1 MKKNQILAGMF
12 LAGITLG
19 ACTDD
24 YTDWANPQSNS
35 PEDAAAKY
43 EINYAAGTDAAIVM
57 DDVYA
62 KYADDAEG
70 LKVDSVVIASLSSS
84 NANIASI
91 AFKSVNVNGVAI
103 DAAFKDG
110 KVKVNTLEL
119 DLAVRKAFNS
129 RAHVERTLDVNVDAA
144 AKLTTGEAVS
154 TSGTAQVKLTPVT
167 TPAISEKGYCMMGDF
182 QKWNANEPIVMEKIG
197 DGLYKA
203 VVTTTAEKSWFKFYR
218 AYDTTNPSWDDDI
231 NPGVLGTFED
241 GDVATENFL
250 TWVGDPSCPSPQAPA
265 ISGINDFI
273 VTLDVVNM
281 SFKVAIKTIDLFMTG
296 SNYGWGDTWKQLTPI
311 HSAEGEFWTIVYLE
325 AGEQIKFA
333 PQAGWGNDF
342 GGEAT
347 INDEAGAGLTVDGTN
362 LLAKNAGWYL
372 LHVVNTTDR
381 IVNVLAPNIYL
392 IGGTAA
398 DGKWEVADVN
408 KFTVP
413 TGKDGE
419 FVSPAFGAADEVRMC
434 VNFGGYDWWKTEFI
448 VLDGKIVYRGSGN
461 DQERVK
467 VAAGQ
472 KAYLNFTDGIGSFK

>member
-1 MKKNQILAGMF
+1 M
-12 LAGITLG
+12 
-19 ACTDD
+19 
-24 YTDWANPQSNS
+24 
-35 PEDAAAKY
+35 
-43 EINYAAGTDAAIVM
+43 
-57 DDVYA
+57 
-62 KYADDAEG
+62 
-70 LKVDSVVIASLSSS
+70 
-84 NANIASI
+84 
-91 AFKSVNVNGVAI
+91 
-103 DAAFKDG
+103 
-110 KVKVNTLEL
+110 
-119 DLAVRKAFNS
+119 
-129 RAHVERTLDVNVDAA
+129 
-144 AKLTTGEAVS
+144 
-154 TSGTAQVKLTPVT
+154 
-167 TPAISEKGYCMMGDF
+167 
-182 QKWNANEPIVMEKIG
+182 
-197 DGLYKA
+197 
-203 VVTTTAEKSWFKFYR
+203 
-218 AYDTTNPSWDDDI
+218 
-231 NPGVLGTFED
+231 GTFED

-347 INDEAGAGLTVDGTN
+347 INDEAGAGLTADGTN

-461 DQERVK
+461 QERVK

>member
-167 TPAISEKGYCMMGDF
+167 TPAISEK
-182 QKWNANEPIVMEKIG
+182 
-197 DGLYKA
+197 
-203 VVTTTAEKSWFKFYR
+203 SWFKFYR

-347 INDEAGAGLTVDGTN
+347 INDEAGAGLTADGTN

>member
-154 TSGTAQVKLTPVT
+154 H
-167 TPAISEKGYCMMGDF
+167 
-182 QKWNANEPIVMEKIG
+182 
-197 DGLYKA
+197 
-203 VVTTTAEKSWFKFYR
+203 R
-218 AYDTTNPSWDDDI
+218 
-231 NPGVLGTFED
+231 VL
-241 GDVATENFL
+241 
-250 TWVGDPSCPSPQAPA
+250 
-265 ISGINDFI
+265 
-273 VTLDVVNM
+273 
-281 SFKVAIKTIDLFMTG
+281 
-296 SNYGWGDTWKQLTPI
+296 
-311 HSAEGEFWTIVYLE
+311 H
-325 AGEQIKFA
+325 
-333 PQAGWGNDF
+333 
-342 GGEAT
+342 
-347 INDEAGAGLTVDGTN
+347 
-362 LLAKNAGWYL
+362 
-372 LHVVNTTDR
+372 R
-381 IVNVLAPNIYL
+381 
-392 IGGTAA
+392 
-398 DGKWEVADVN
+398 
-408 KFTVP
+408 
-413 TGKDGE
+413 
-419 FVSPAFGAADEVRMC
+419 
-434 VNFGGYDWWKTEFI
+434 
-448 VLDGKIVYRGSGN
+448 
-461 DQERVK
+461 
-467 VAAGQ
+467 
-472 KAYLNFTDGIGSFK
+472 

>member
-1 MKKNQILAGMF
+1 M
-12 LAGITLG
+12 
-19 ACTDD
+19 
-24 YTDWANPQSNS
+24 
-35 PEDAAAKY
+35 
-43 EINYAAGTDAAIVM
+43 
-57 DDVYA
+57 
-62 KYADDAEG
+62 
-70 LKVDSVVIASLSSS
+70 
-84 NANIASI
+84 
-91 AFKSVNVNGVAI
+91 
-103 DAAFKDG
+103 
-110 KVKVNTLEL
+110 
-119 DLAVRKAFNS
+119 
-129 RAHVERTLDVNVDAA
+129 ERTLDVNVDAA

-347 INDEAGAGLTVDGTN
+347 INDEAGAGLTADGTN

>member
-1 MKKNQILAGMF
+1 MKKNQILVGLFLLGM
-12 LAGITLG
+12 TLG

-24 YTDWANPQSNS
+24 YTDWANPQSNPS
-35 PEDAAAKY
+35 EEAAAKY
-43 EINYAAGTDAAIVM
+43 EINFSAGADATIVM

-62 KYADDAEG
+62 EYKDDAEG
-70 LKVDSVVIASLSSS
+70 IQGDAVSIATLSSDNTMIES
-84 NANIASI
+84 VSI
-91 AFKSVNVNGVAI
+91 GSVNVNGNAI
-103 DAAFKDG
+103 AAELKNG
-110 KVKVNTLEL
+110 QVMVNTLEL
-119 DLAVRKAFNS
+119 DRIARDVFKS
-129 RAHVERTLDVNVDAA
+129 RAHVERTLDVTMNVA
-144 AKLTTGEAVS
+144 AKLTTGEAVAV
-154 TSGTAQVKLTPVT
+154 SGASQVKLTPVS
-167 TPAISEKGYCMMGDF
+167 TPEICKDGYYLLGDF
-182 QKWNANEPIVMEKIG
+182 QGWDPANPVVMTKKGEGI
-197 DGLYKA
+197 YTA
-203 VVTTTAEKSWFKFYR
+203 VVNTTGDSWFKFYR
-218 AYDTTNPSWDDDI
+218 AYDTANPDWDTVV
-231 NPGVLGTFED
+231 NPGQMGTAD
-241 GDVATENFL
+241 NGDAATENFL
-250 TWVGDPSCPSPQAPA
+250 VWVGDPSCEAVQTPV
-265 ISGINDFI
+265 ISGANDYI

-281 SFKVAIKTIDLFMTG
+281 SFKVAVKTVDLFMTG
-296 SNYGWGDTWKQLTPI
+296 SNYGWGNTWKQLTPI

-333 PQAGWGNDF
+333 PQADWGNDF

-347 INDEAGAGLTVDGTN
+347 INDEAGAGLTADGTN

-392 IGGTAA
+392 IGDTAA

-408 KFTVP
+408 KFAVP

-419 FVSPAFGAADEVRMC
+419 FVSPAFGAAAEVRMC

-472 KAYLNFTDGIGSFK
+472 KAYLNFTDGTGSFK